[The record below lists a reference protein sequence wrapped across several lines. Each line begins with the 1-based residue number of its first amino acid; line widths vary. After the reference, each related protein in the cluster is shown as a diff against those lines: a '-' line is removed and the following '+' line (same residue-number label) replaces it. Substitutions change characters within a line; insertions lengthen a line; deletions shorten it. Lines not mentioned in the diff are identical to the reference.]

1 MKIRPA
7 KVTDV
12 KEIHKIVEF
21 YADNKEMLYRSL
33 NSIYENIQEY
43 EIGRALV

>member
-12 KEIHKIVEF
+12 KAIHALIAF
-21 YADNKEMLYRSL
+21 YAERKEMLPRPI
-33 NSIYENIQEY
+33 N
-43 EIGRALV
+43 ALY